1 MSTPSER
8 LRELNLSLPGPPFP
22 VRAFLPLR
30 RHGDVVY
37 VSGQTPLVDG
47 RLLHAGLVG
56 ADVDVERAREAA
68 RTCVLNSLARLDA
81 EPGGLDAVAEILRV
95 TGFVASAPGFYEQP
109 RVIDAASE
117 LLHDIFGEAGRHAR
131 SALGVAA
138 LPGNAPVELELIV
151 VARG

>member
-1 MSTPSER
+1 MPTPSER
-8 LRELNLSLPGPPFP
+8 LGELHLSLPGPPFP

-30 RHGDVVY
+30 RHRDVVY

-47 RLLHAGLVG
+47 HLLHAGLVG
-56 ADVDVERAREAA
+56 ADVDVDQAREAA

-81 EPGGLDAVAEILRV
+81 EPGGLDAVVEIIRV

-151 VARG
+151 VVQG